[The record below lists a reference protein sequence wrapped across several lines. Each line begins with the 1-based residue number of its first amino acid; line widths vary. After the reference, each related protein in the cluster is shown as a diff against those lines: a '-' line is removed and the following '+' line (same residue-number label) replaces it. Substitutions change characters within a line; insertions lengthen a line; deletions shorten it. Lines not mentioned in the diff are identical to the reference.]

1 MKNTAKFKNIT
12 EESLTVIGVGIVEA
26 GAIVELPEDFHNANF
41 QRITKEVKEIKDKEI
56 KTNKNKEI

>member
-12 EESLTVIGVGIVEA
+12 DEALTVIGIGIVEA
-26 GAIVELPEDFHNANF
+26 GATVEMPEDFHNANF

-56 KTNKNKEI
+56 KTNKNKDL